1 MPEATPTGDTPEHA
15 YHLSEDQ
22 HTALYQARH
31 VLDTLYQL
39 ANVPNDFVHLRYESL
54 AVTLGLL
61 TDLLDAVQPNLVWRK
76 PS

>member
-1 MPEATPTGDTPEHA
+1 MPEAIPAGFDPEA
-15 YHLSEDQ
+15 PYHLTEDQ

-31 VLDTLYQL
+31 VLDTLCQL
-39 ANVPNDFVHLRYESL
+39 ASVSDDFVHLRYESL